1 MTTLFTYSTY
11 SLEQTTPKWMRE
23 ERYDY
28 CEQATHHTQT
38 FKSFFTKLVNFFL
51 YIYFHSFFTS

>member
-38 FKSFFTKLVNFFL
+38 FKSFFTKLLNFP
-51 YIYFHSFFTS
+51 TSKVGEYA